1 MKKYLRMNKSR
12 CCFIRIYWWEEEF
25 VCLSVTWYG
34 NVDIMASHL
43 IYFVSC
49 PAPPPGGDQTAG
61 PHQPAMSSPLIGLWD
76 NTNWALRGIL
86 PNNIRF
92 FTVFFSISWCDSV
105 VRLQSASSYITWWC
119 IQHSSILGVLF

>member
-61 PHQPAMSSPLIGLWD
+61 PHQPANVISTDRAVGQHKLGTEG
-76 NTNWALRGIL
+76 N
-86 PNNIRF
+86 
-92 FTVFFSISWCDSV
+92 FTK
-105 VRLQSASSYITWWC
+105 
-119 IQHSSILGVLF
+119 